1 MKTSPFVIAL
11 LFILTFIT
19 TITSAQTK
27 VPDNQLKKS
36 SLPLTNALNT
46 VNQLQPLSFEYDQT
60 RFGNLRL
67 PTGTQYGFNADEVR
81 RVLPA
86 VVKKESI
93 LFLAGKNQYRSADVN
108 KVDIQSL
115 VPVLLAAIK
124 EQQQQIDSLK
134 AEMQSLKQ
142 NHNTAAR

>member
-11 LFILTFIT
+11 LFILSFIT

-27 VPDNQLKKS
+27 VLDNQLKKS

-46 VNQLQPLSFEYDQT
+46 VNQLQPLTFEYDQT

-67 PTGTQYGFNADEVR
+67 PAGTQYGFNADEVR